1 MLDTRR
7 GCAVK
12 LIHNDNKTTTLVTAD
27 DLKVVK
33 GLDANQAQTPLN
45 KDIHEFRETAV
56 YLDEIVLK
64 SDLDWF

>member
-1 MLDTRR
+1 
-7 GCAVK
+7 VK

-27 DLKVVK
+27 DLKAVK
-33 GLDANQAQTPLN
+33 SLDANQAQKPLS
-45 KDIHEFRETAV
+45 KDIHDFRETAV